1 MNKIRDWLRI
11 IAVHFAAVPLAII
24 AFLVVATVLV
34 MREPDGHPMIDG
46 GDDDSDSQ
54 P

>member
-1 MNKIRDWLRI
+1 MGKLRDTFRI
-11 IAVHFAAVPLAII
+11 IALHFAAIPLAII

-46 GDDDSDSQ
+46 GDDDSDAH